1 MIPIFWCTNV
11 LKHTVAVS
19 VADDCTAALKGADIK
34 LMLGFLLNP
43 FQSTTTQNG

>member
-1 MIPIFWCTNV
+1 MYKRFKAHCSR
-11 LKHTVAVS
+11 S